1 MSGKRMGEISH
12 THPYDDTSAGELF
25 LRGPVIVADGGRDP
39 EREAVS
45 DAETGPAGSDDD
57 AVEGETMAEV
67 SHTPPEGDGANRV
80 FERGK
85 EHEESVRK

>member
-1 MSGKRMGEISH
+1 MTGTGERMGDISH

-39 EREAVS
+39 EREDVRE
-45 DAETGPAGSDDD
+45 AETEA
-57 AVEGETMAEV
+57 AVESDSGPETMAEV

-80 FERGK
+80 FERGE
-85 EHEESVRK
+85 EHEGSVGR

>member
-1 MSGKRMGEISH
+1 MSGDRMGDISH

-39 EREAVS
+39 EREAVT
-45 DAETGPAGSDDD
+45 DAETETAESDD
-57 AVEGETMAEV
+57 AVDEETMAEV

-80 FERGK
+80 FERGE
-85 EHEESVRK
+85 EHEGSVGR